1 MRREGSEAYRMDAP
15 AYGVGA
21 SGRESFVAV
30 EGGRLDTEARSGVRP
45 LFVRVAACV
54 VAVALASFALGGVA
68 VSLTSGTVSML
79 QENNVLSSQ
88 IKSERSLNGDLRIER
103 SLLSRSER
111 ITQIATQNLG
121 MVYANT
127 ADQLDLG

>member
-15 AYGVGA
+15 TYGVGA

-30 EGGRLDTEARSGVRP
+30 EGGRLDAEARSGVRP
-45 LFVRVAACV
+45 LFVKVAACV
-54 VAVALASFALGGVA
+54 VAVAVASFALGGVA

-79 QENNVLSSQ
+79 QENNALSSQ

>member
-30 EGGRLDTEARSGVRP
+30 EGGRLDAEARSGVRP
-45 LFVRVAACV
+45 LFVKVAACV
-54 VAVALASFALGGVA
+54 VAVAVASFALGGVA

-79 QENNVLSSQ
+79 QENNALSSQ

>member
-30 EGGRLDTEARSGVRP
+30 EGGRLDAEARSGVRP